1 MNWKC
6 LGAAVNIGGN
16 ITHLSSMM
24 EVSFASGGFSHASM
38 MTNDA
43 EPLKNFPRA
52 RFSHTTRERHC
63 RIVAEHAYPPLPAVR
78 FERGAHAVPL
88 TWNVTQIVS

>member
-1 MNWKC
+1 M
-6 LGAAVNIGGN
+6 GGN

-38 MTNDA
+38 MTDDD
-43 EPLKNFPRA
+43 EPA

-63 RIVAEHAYPPLPAVR
+63 RTVAGHAYLHLPAVR
-78 FERGAHAVPL
+78 FERCAHAVPL